1 MRVKTD
7 KVVFS
12 FNVTGM
18 VMHLEELCKGK
29 PELGRIIPT
38 PSALSAGCGMS
49 WAAEAGKK
57 EELLELMKMALNIIL
72 SRFFQCIKNE

>member
-29 PELGRIIPT
+29 QN
-38 PSALSAGCGMS
+38 
-49 WAAEAGKK
+49 W
-57 EELLELMKMALNIIL
+57 EELSQHHRPFLLDVECLGQQRPTKRTNCLN
-72 SRFFQCIKNE
+72 

>member
-38 PSALSAGCGMS
+38 PSALSDRKS
-49 WAAEAGKK
+49 VV
-57 EELLELMKMALNIIL
+57 
-72 SRFFQCIKNE
+72 